1 MFQSFLDRSR
11 RSFGAFTK
19 SSSWFMLLIV
29 VASLLA
35 LGVAVFASSAV
46 QAALTCTNDTAGA
59 NDEPGQKDLTQ
70 LCVDDAGLAH
80 FAPGNL
86 ELGRNQRERQ

>member
-1 MFQSFLDRSR
+1 MFPSFLNRLS

-19 SSSWFMLLIV
+19 SPSRIMLAIM

-35 LGVAVFASSAV
+35 LGVAVFASSSV
-46 QAALTCTNDTAGA
+46 LAALVCSNDTAGA

-70 LCVDDAGLAH
+70 LCVDTAGLPLTLH
-80 FAPGNL
+80 VT
-86 ELGRNQRERQ
+86 